1 VTTERVRRAV
11 AYLEEGS
18 ADLTPLNEMGLTA
31 TDLDEVLGLVAWG
44 DRASLDVKD
53 ALEQL
58 YEARAA
64 EEEKAG
70 LATPL
75 VVVKEER
82 EAWSKRLFIV
92 LVAIGAL
99 VLAVMAWRTRQ
110 P

>member
-1 VTTERVRRAV
+1 MTTERVRRAV